1 MLGNRYLVV
10 GYTAKD
16 GGMEFTSVQGYVLAC
31 DEACPCHWKI
41 RSDCLSFANRDGHS
55 FLFLQINFMAFMSEA
70 DYNAFFC
77 VEEEGAVGDPL

>member
-31 DEACPCHWKI
+31 DEACPCHCKI

-55 FLFLQINFMAFMSEA
+55 FLFLQINFMSEA

-77 VEEEGAVGDPL
+77 VEEGAVGDPL

>member
-1 MLGNRYLVV
+1 MGNRYLVV

-16 GGMEFTSVQGYVLAC
+16 GRMEFTSEQGYVLGC
-31 DEACPCHWKI
+31 GEACPTYWKI

-55 FLFLQINFMAFMSEA
+55 CLFLQINFMTFMSEA

-77 VEEEGAVGDPL
+77 VEEGAVGDPH